1 MFFQLIFEIQ
11 NLFQIGLQLWCF
23 NNGKG
28 KLKSYFSLLLITL
41 EVQHMSE
48 NY

>member
-23 NNGKG
+23 NNGKRQIK
-28 KLKSYFSLLLITL
+28 KLFFAAADHFESSTH
-41 EVQHMSE
+41 E
-48 NY
+48 